1 VLFAIVALVTLP
13 LKESSRMT
21 RAEQETIIRYS
32 PDEDVVHVF
41 TAHPPTHR
49 KLAKARLPRGLREDR
64 RTPRHGSRR

>member
-1 VLFAIVALVTLP
+1 
-13 LKESSRMT
+13 MT